1 MRVAVTD
8 PAKSVDD
15 PRLTQLGFDELV
27 AASDFVVCLA
37 SANAQT
43 ENLFDAR
50 AFARMKPTAYFINAS
65 RGDLV
70 DESALERALDDGLIA
85 GCALDVGRAPDQMPT
100 PALARHPKVVAT
112 PHVGGLTPE
121 AAEHQA
127 LETVAQVAAL
137 IEGKIP
143 NGAVNAAHATR
154 LARLRDR

>member
-1 MRVAVTD
+1 
-8 PAKSVDD
+8 
-15 PRLTQLGFDELV
+15 
-27 AASDFVVCLA
+27 
-37 SANAQT
+37 
-43 ENLFDAR
+43 
-50 AFARMKPTAYFINAS
+50 
-65 RGDLV
+65 
-70 DESALERALDDGLIA
+70 
-85 GCALDVGRAPDQMPT
+85 MPT